1 MFQKNIDTNNC
12 MIYTDFVMKGEMCM
26 NIKMKKI
33 VKEGFWLVLIY
44 TFITL
49 CLFMATDRIERL
61 DYAEENFRNT
71 NSSVSVN
78 FGK

>member
-1 MFQKNIDTNNC
+1 
-12 MIYTDFVMKGEMCM
+12 MKGEMCM
-26 NIKMKKI
+26 NIKIKKI
-33 VKEGFWLVLIY
+33 VKEGLWLFLLY

-49 CLFMATDRIERL
+49 CLLLATDRIERL
-61 DYAEENFRNT
+61 EQLEGDFRNT

>member
-1 MFQKNIDTNNC
+1 
-12 MIYTDFVMKGEMCM
+12 MKGEMCM

-33 VKEGFWLVLIY
+33 VKEGLWLFLLY

-49 CLFMATDRIERL
+49 CLLLATERIERL
-61 DYAEENFRNT
+61 DQVEGDFRNM

>member
-1 MFQKNIDTNNC
+1 
-12 MIYTDFVMKGEMCM
+12 M

-33 VKEGFWLVLIY
+33 VKEGLWLFLLY

-49 CLFMATDRIERL
+49 CLLLATERIERL
-61 DYAEENFRNT
+61 DQAEGDFRNT

-78 FGK
+78 FRK

>member
-1 MFQKNIDTNNC
+1 
-12 MIYTDFVMKGEMCM
+12 MKGEMCM

-33 VKEGFWLVLIY
+33 VKEGLGIFLLY
-44 TFITL
+44 TFVTL
-49 CLFMATDRIERL
+49 CLLLATERIERL
-61 DYAEENFRNT
+61 DQIDENFRNT

>member
-1 MFQKNIDTNNC
+1 
-12 MIYTDFVMKGEMCM
+12 MK
-26 NIKMKKI
+26 IKKM
-33 VKEGFWLVLIY
+33 VREGFWLFLVY

-61 DYAEENFRNT
+61 DYTEEGFRNI
-71 NSSVSVN
+71 NSSVSIN

>member
-1 MFQKNIDTNNC
+1 
-12 MIYTDFVMKGEMCM
+12 M

-33 VKEGFWLVLIY
+33 VKEGLWLFLLY

-49 CLFMATDRIERL
+49 CLLLATDRIERL
-61 DYAEENFRNT
+61 EQLEGDFRNT